1 LKQLRIA
8 TRRSA
13 LALWQAEHVA
23 TRLRDLYEGLEVELV
38 PLSTRGDEVLDRS
51 LAAIGGK
58 GLFLKEL
65 EVAMLDGRADFA
77 VHSAKDVPTEL
88 DPPFVLAAIL
98 ERADPF
104 DALVTRD
111 GRELDDLPGGARVGT
126 SSLRRQ
132 LQLLARRP
140 DLIAV
145 DLRGNVGSRLGK
157 VDAGTIDAA
166 ILACAGLERLGFGA
180 RIAERLVAPAWL
192 PAAAQGALAIEC
204 RGGDAQVIALVAA
217 LAHSSTALCVAAER
231 EVTRALQ
238 GSCQV
243 PIAAYAAFEDTTM
256 HLTGWVGS
264 QRSGSTLRAA
274 ASSHVIDA
282 SEAERL
288 GAEVAAA
295 LLARGARA
303 LLDDAESHSA

>member
-1 LKQLRIA
+1 MRTVRIA

-23 TRLRDLYEGLEVELV
+23 ARLREIHAGLRVVLV

-65 EVAMLDGRADFA
+65 EIAMLESRADCA
-77 VHSAKDVPTEL
+77 VHSAKDVPTVL

-111 GRELDDLPGGARVGT
+111 GGGLLDLPQGARVGT

-132 LQLLARRP
+132 LQLLALRP
-140 DLIAV
+140 DVVAV
-145 DLRGNVGSRLGK
+145 DLRGNVGSRLAK
-157 VDAGTIDAA
+157 VDTGAIDAA
-166 ILACAGLERLGFGA
+166 ILACAGLERLGFAA
-180 RIAERLVAPAWL
+180 RIAQRLEAPDWL

-204 RGGDAQVIALVAA
+204 RGDDAAVAALVAP
-217 LAHSSTALCVAAER
+217 LIHIPSTWCVTAER
-231 EVTRALQ
+231 TVTRALE

-243 PIAAYAAFEDTTM
+243 PIAAFAELHDSTM
-256 HLTGWVGS
+256 HLTGWVAS
-264 QRSGSTLRAA
+264 QRTGQSLRASA
-274 ASSHVIDA
+274 RASVLSA
-282 SEAERL
+282 REAGSL
-288 GAEVAAA
+288 GTDIAQT
-295 LLARGARA
+295 LLSQGARK
-303 LLDDAESHSA
+303 LLDDQEHRR

>member
-1 LKQLRIA
+1 LKVLRIA
-8 TRRSA
+8 TRRSP

-23 TRLRDLYEGLEVELV
+23 TRLREMHEGLQVELV

-65 EVAMLDGRADFA
+65 EVAMLDGRADLA
-77 VHSAKDVPTEL
+77 VHSAKDVPVEL
-88 DPPFVLAAIL
+88 DAPFVLAAIL

-104 DALVTRD
+104 DALVTRA
-111 GRELDDLPGGARVGT
+111 GETLDSLPGGARVGT

-140 DLIAV
+140 DLVAV
-145 DLRGNVGSRLGK
+145 DLRGNVGSRLAK
-157 VDAGTIDAA
+157 VGSGEIDAA

-180 RIAERLVAPAWL
+180 RIAERLTAPDWL

-204 RGGDAQVIALVAA
+204 SGDDAGIAALVAP
-217 LAHSSTALCVAAER
+217 LAHAPTALCITAER
-231 EVTRALQ
+231 TITRALE

-243 PIAAYAAFEDTTM
+243 PIAAYAERTGNTM

-264 QRSGSTLRAA
+264 QRTGQSLRATA
-274 ASSHVIDA
+274 QASVVSHRDA
-282 SEAERL
+282 ELL
-288 GAEVAAA
+288 GAQVAQA
-295 LLARGARA
+295 LLSSGARA
-303 LLDDAESHSA
+303 LLDD

>member
-1 LKQLRIA
+1 MVRIA

-23 TRLRDLYEGLEVELV
+23 ARLRDLHADLHVELV
-38 PLSTRGDEVLDRS
+38 PLSTRGDEILDRS
-51 LAAIGGK
+51 LADIGGK

-65 EVAMLDGRADFA
+65 EVAMLDGRAEMA
-77 VHSAKDVPTEL
+77 VHSAKDIPTEL

-104 DALVTRD
+104 DALVSRN
-111 GRELDDLPGGARVGT
+111 GNGLDALPLGARVGT

-132 LQLLARRP
+132 LQLIARRP
-140 DLIAV
+140 DLVAV
-145 DLRGNVGSRLGK
+145 DLRGNVGSRLAK
-157 VDAGTIDAA
+157 VDTGEIDAA

-180 RIAERLVAPAWL
+180 RIAERLVAPDWL

-204 RGGDAQVIALVAA
+204 RSDAADIAALVAP
-217 LAHSSTALCVAAER
+217 LAHASTMLCVTAER
-231 EVTRALQ
+231 TITRALE

-243 PIAAYAAFEDTTM
+243 PIAAYAELAGNTM

-264 QRSGSTLRAA
+264 QRTGQSLRATA
-274 ASSHVIDA
+274 QTSVLSHRDA
-282 SEAERL
+282 EAL
-288 GAEVAAA
+288 GAQVAQA
-295 LLARGARA
+295 LLSSGARA
-303 LLDDAESHSA
+303 LLDDQSTPLQFR

>member
-1 LKQLRIA
+1 MKRVRIA

-23 TRLRDLYEGLEVELV
+23 ARLRALYAGLEVELV

-65 EVAMLDGRADFA
+65 EVAMLEGRADLA

-88 DPPFVLAAIL
+88 DAPFVLVAIL

-111 GRELDDLPGGARVGT
+111 GSSLDGLKRGARVGT

-140 DLIAV
+140 DVVAV
-145 DLRGNVGSRLGK
+145 DLRGNVGSRLAK
-157 VDAGTIDAA
+157 VDTGEVDAA

-180 RIAERLVAPAWL
+180 RIAERLTAPDWL

-204 RGGDAQVIALVAA
+204 RADDEVVSALVAP
-217 LAHSSTALCVAAER
+217 LIHLPTQLGVMAER
-231 EVTRALQ
+231 TVTRALE

-243 PIAAYAAFEDTTM
+243 PIAAYAEALDGSM
-256 HLTGWVGS
+256 RLTGWVGS
-264 QRSGSTLRAA
+264 QRTGRTLRASA
-274 ASSHVIDA
+274 HAPVENGRDA
-282 SEAERL
+282 EAL
-288 GAEVAAA
+288 GSQVARA
-295 LLARGARA
+295 LLASGARA
-303 LLDDAESHSA
+303 LLDDAEPASG

>member
-1 LKQLRIA
+1 VLRIA
-8 TRRSA
+8 TRRSP

-23 TRLRDLYEGLEVELV
+23 ARLREMHEGLQVELV

-65 EVAMLDGRADFA
+65 EVAMLEGRADLA
-77 VHSAKDVPTEL
+77 VHSAKDVPVEL

-104 DALVTRD
+104 DALVTRA
-111 GRELDDLPGGARVGT
+111 GETLDSLPGGARVGT

-140 DLIAV
+140 DLVAV
-145 DLRGNVGSRLGK
+145 DLRGNVGSRLAR
-157 VDAGTIDAA
+157 VDSGEIDAA

-180 RIAERLVAPAWL
+180 YITQRLEAPEWL

-204 RGGDAQVIALVAA
+204 REGDANVTALVAR
-217 LAHSSTALCVAAER
+217 LAHPATALCVIAER
-231 EVTRALQ
+231 AVTRALQ

-243 PIAAYAAFEDTTM
+243 PIAAYAQADGIAMT
-256 HLTGWVGS
+256 LTGWVGS
-264 QRSGSTLRAA
+264 QRTGQSLRASRQRDV
-274 ASSHVIDA
+274 SSQT
-282 SEAERL
+282 E
-288 GAEVAAA
+288 AAA
-295 LLARGARA
+295 LGDDVAQALMARGARA
-303 LLDDAESHSA
+303 LLDD